1 MFLIFSCDEVNKNF
15 LIGVASDQKAV
26 DIATWM
32 AATNPGNR
40 IITGL
45 PIISFS
51 SELAAVRDDQSAIW
65 RIGSLHL
72 SAQAKTRWT
81 WGLNPSRMPP
91 TPINVTRTYKMG
103 LCRGP
108 SYVCRGIAAGGLP
121 LLDLLSPTLAGEFLL
136 AEAQLV
142 CIVPVQLPEGGN
154 KNEVVRDTKR
164 PREDPSAPGPC
175 KERKM

>member
-1 MFLIFSCDEVNKNF
+1 MFLIFSCDEANKNF

-32 AATNPGNR
+32 AAINPWNR
-40 IITGL
+40 IITGI

-81 WGLNPSRMPP
+81 
-91 TPINVTRTYKMG
+91 
-103 LCRGP
+103 
-108 SYVCRGIAAGGLP
+108 
-121 LLDLLSPTLAGEFLL
+121 
-136 AEAQLV
+136 
-142 CIVPVQLPEGGN
+142 
-154 KNEVVRDTKR
+154 
-164 PREDPSAPGPC
+164 
-175 KERKM
+175 